1 MDRMELTVSKFQT
14 AVKGIADKVR
24 TVSGVVIA
32 VGVAIGT
39 AAVSAKLVSVTRAR
53 VMPFT

>member
-1 MDRMELTVSKFQT
+1 MELTVSKFQT